1 MPLSRIAVQIDLPD
15 LKINKSLEVR
25 LMDCNIAS
33 AAIMESPNMTTDLI
47 SERRGQTMWVT
58 FNRPEARNA
67 MTFGMYEELARI
79 CEGVSGDR
87 SVRAMIILGAGGK
100 AFAAG
105 TDMSQF
111 RAFETPQDALD
122 YEVEINRVLTAVEQC
137 PVPTVAAIHGACT
150 GGGASIAAACD
161 IRIASQPLKFGFP
174 IARTLGNCLNAANL
188 ARLTELLG
196 AGRVREMIFTARL
209 MGADEALACG
219 LISEILSDE
228 AALLK
233 RAEALA
239 EQLAG
244 MAPLTLQATKEAMR
258 RNRAAVSVDD
268 SDLITGCYMSEDFKH
283 GIEAFLSKSK
293 PEWRGK

>member
-1 MPLSRIAVQIDLPD
+1 MM
-15 LKINKSLEVR
+15 K
-25 LMDCNIAS
+25 
-33 AAIMESPNMTTDLI
+33 DLI
-47 SERRGQTMWVT
+47 SEQRGQTIWVT
-58 FNRPEARNA
+58 FNRPEHRNA
-67 MTFGMYEELARI
+67 LTFGMYDELARI
-79 CEGVSGDR
+79 CEGVGDDS
-87 SVRAMIILGAGGK
+87 SVRAMIIIGAGGK

-111 RAFETPQDALD
+111 RAFETPKDALD
-122 YEVEINRVLTAVEQC
+122 YEDEINRVLTAVEQC
-137 PVPTVAAIHGACT
+137 RVPTVAAIHGACT

-209 MGADEALACG
+209 LGADEALACG
-219 LISEILSDE
+219 LISEVLPDE
-228 AALLK
+228 RALLE

-239 EQLAG
+239 DRLAG
-244 MAPLTLQATKEAMR
+244 MAPLTLEATKEAMR
-258 RNRAAVSVDD
+258 RNRAAISVED
-268 SDLITGCYMSEDFKH
+268 SDLITLCYMSEDFKH

-293 PEWRGK
+293 PEWSGK